1 MEQYTVCSMHC
12 AERDTNKIP
21 DITKGKKCQQENREK
36 NERSKASVINIKL
49 PPSRQM
55 RINCTKKNV
64 QHGLKYTRTSI
75 DISSIYMLS
84 IVSKRIF
91 FMC

>member
-21 DITKGKKCQQENREK
+21 DITKGKKNANKRIGKK

-55 RINCTKKNV
+55 RINCIKKRTTWTKI
-64 QHGLKYTRTSI
+64 YTY
-75 DISSIYMLS
+75 IYRYKFNLYV
-84 IVSKRIF
+84 INCK
-91 FMC
+91 

>member
-21 DITKGKKCQQENREK
+21 DITKGKKRQQENREKK

-55 RINCTKKNV
+55 RINCIKIRTARTKI
-64 QHGLKYTRTSI
+64 YTY
-75 DISSIYMLS
+75 IY
-84 IVSKRIF
+84 
-91 FMC
+91 